1 MTSKGDQK
9 DIERRLQSIIGSM
22 RISGGEPTEETI
34 ITMRGILSGALDA
47 DEEIERIVARYKN
60 KPSNVESTTADDFTI
75 NEGYC
80 AGKTEPPAA
89 LLDFYDQAK
98 SETKTE
104 IDFSNYQKESESE
117 FQEDIELEEEY

>member
-47 DEEIERIVARYKN
+47 DEEIERIVARYKIN
-60 KPSNVESTTADDFTI
+60 RVTLKALQQMILQSMRGTALCLT
-75 NEGYC
+75 G
-80 AGKTEPPAA
+80 
-89 LLDFYDQAK
+89 L
-98 SETKTE
+98 
-104 IDFSNYQKESESE
+104 
-117 FQEDIELEEEY
+117 IEA